1 MPRINNVLRQD
12 MLCDFVIIFSK
23 QRTKGRGVMT
33 VYADVLFLINFIFN
47 SETLILLCKIY
58 SKKIPKIRLFV
69 SAILGGVISVFAFI
83 PYLEFFAR
91 TPASFILPAI
101 MILLVFYP
109 VKYIDFFGRYLSFLA
124 ISFMLSGAVI
134 FFGLG
139 TLSAILLPLPIYFAI
154 CILRKNVKKK
164 KGNVILE
171 YDGKKIEVEGFF
183 DSGNMLLSG
192 GLPVILGNGRVFRK
206 LFGCEFSNKNIHS
219 LSEKFEMRIVPYI
232 SLGKTGTVFGVKLNR
247 IWVDGKEYNDIVLAY
262 AGDKFLD
269 DLVLN
274 SALM

>member
-1 MPRINNVLRQD
+1 
-12 MLCDFVIIFSK
+12 
-23 QRTKGRGVMT
+23 MT

-58 SKKIPKIRLFV
+58 SKKIPKIRLLV
-69 SAILGGVISVFAFI
+69 SAMLGGVISVFAFI

-91 TPASFILPAI
+91 TPACFIVPAL

-109 VKYIDFFGRYLSFLA
+109 VKSTDFFGRYLSYLA
-124 ISFMLSGAVI
+124 ISFMMSGAVI
-134 FFGLG
+134 FFKLG
-139 TLSAILLPLPIYFAI
+139 TLSAILLPLPIYFAV
-154 CILRKNVKKK
+154 CIIRKNIKKR
-164 KGNVILE
+164 KGKVVLE

-262 AGDKFLD
+262 AGDKFSD